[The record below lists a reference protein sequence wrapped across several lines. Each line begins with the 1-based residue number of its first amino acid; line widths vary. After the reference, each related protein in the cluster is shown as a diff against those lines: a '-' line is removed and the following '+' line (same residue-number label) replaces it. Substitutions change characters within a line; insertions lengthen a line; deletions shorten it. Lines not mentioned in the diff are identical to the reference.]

1 MNTMSLKEQILYY
14 ESQIEI
20 LKQEQSGL
28 DKSKNYL
35 IGKVLVYGNA
45 LILCKEI
52 VSVISPE
59 WFILKGIYVN
69 KKTLDID
76 TKFELTYRQNVT
88 PLYYSKRS
96 NKEEQEWLDDFTDTM
111 KKCFDSLLKNSK
123 ESPRVSTV

>member
-1 MNTMSLKEQILYY
+1 MKTMSIKEQISYY
-14 ESQIEI
+14 EQQIEI

-76 TKFELTYRQNVT
+76 TKFELTYRQKVT

-96 NKEEQEWLDDFTDTM
+96 NKEEQEWLNDFTDTM
-111 KKCFDSLLKNSK
+111 KKCFDNLLKK
-123 ESPRVSTV
+123 YDK

>member
-1 MNTMSLKEQILYY
+1 MSLKEQISYY
-14 ESQIEI
+14 EQQIEI

-35 IGKVLVYGNA
+35 IGKVLVYRNA

-76 TKFELTYRQNVT
+76 TKFELTYRQKVT

-96 NKEEQEWLDDFTDTM
+96 NKEEQELLNDFTDTM
-111 KKCFDSLLKNSK
+111 KKCFDNLLKK
-123 ESPRVSTV
+123 YDK

>member
-1 MNTMSLKEQILYY
+1 MSLKEQISYY
-14 ESQIEI
+14 EQQIEI

-96 NKEEQEWLDDFTDTM
+96 NKEEQEWLNDFTVTM
-111 KKCFDSLLKNSK
+111 KKCFDNLLKNSK

>member
-1 MNTMSLKEQILYY
+1 MSLKEQISYY
-14 ESQIEI
+14 EQQIEI

-96 NKEEQEWLDDFTDTM
+96 NKEEQEWLNDFTETM

>member
-1 MNTMSLKEQILYY
+1 MKTMSIKEQISYY
-14 ESQIEI
+14 EQQIEI

-76 TKFELTYRQNVT
+76 TKFQLTYRQKVT

-96 NKEEQEWLDDFTDTM
+96 NKEEQEWLNDFTVTM
-111 KKCFDSLLKNSK
+111 KKCFDNLLKK
-123 ESPRVSTV
+123 YDK

>member
-1 MNTMSLKEQILYY
+1 MSLKEQISYH
-14 ESQIEI
+14 EQQIEI

-52 VSVISPE
+52 VRVISPE
-59 WFILKGIYVN
+59 CFTLKGIYVD

-76 TKFELTYRQNVT
+76 TMFELTYKQNVT
-88 PLYYSKRS
+88 PLYYLKRS
-96 NKEEQEWLDDFTDTM
+96 NKEEQEWFNDFTDIM
-111 KKCFDSLLKNSK
+111 KKCFDNLLKK
-123 ESPRVSTV
+123 YDK

>member
-1 MNTMSLKEQILYY
+1 MKTMSIKEQISYY
-14 ESQIEI
+14 EQQIEI

-76 TKFELTYRQNVT
+76 TKFQLTYRQKVT

-96 NKEEQEWLDDFTDTM
+96 NKEEQEWLNDFTDTM
-111 KKCFDSLLKNSK
+111 KKCFDNLLKK
-123 ESPRVSTV
+123 YDK

>member
-1 MNTMSLKEQILYY
+1 MKTMSIKEQISYY
-14 ESQIEI
+14 EQQIEI

-45 LILCKEI
+45 LVLCKEI

-76 TKFELTYRQNVT
+76 TKFELTYRQKVT

-96 NKEEQEWLDDFTDTM
+96 NKEEQEWLNDFTETM
-111 KKCFDSLLKNSK
+111 KKCFDNLLKK
-123 ESPRVSTV
+123 YHKWKQ

>member
-1 MNTMSLKEQILYY
+1 MSLKEQISYY
-14 ESQIEI
+14 EQQIEI

-76 TKFELTYRQNVT
+76 TKFELTYRQKVT

-96 NKEEQEWLDDFTDTM
+96 NKEEQEWLNDFTVTM
-111 KKCFDSLLKNSK
+111 KKCFDNLQRNSK

>member
-1 MNTMSLKEQILYY
+1 MSLKEQISYY
-14 ESQIEI
+14 EQQIEI

-76 TKFELTYRQNVT
+76 TMFELTYRQKVT

-96 NKEEQEWLDDFTDTM
+96 NKEEQEWLNDFTETM
-111 KKCFDSLLKNSK
+111 KKCFENLLKK
-123 ESPRVSTV
+123 YDK

>member
-1 MNTMSLKEQILYY
+1 MKTMSIKEQISYY
-14 ESQIEI
+14 EQQIEI

-76 TKFELTYRQNVT
+76 TKFELTYRQKVT

-96 NKEEQEWLDDFTDTM
+96 NKEEQEWLNDFTDTM
-111 KKCFDSLLKNSK
+111 KKCFDNLLKNYDK
-123 ESPRVSTV
+123 

>member
-1 MNTMSLKEQILYY
+1 MSIKDQILYY

-69 KKTLDID
+69 KKTLEID
-76 TKFELTYRQNVT
+76 TEFELNYKQNVT
-88 PLYYSKRS
+88 PLFYFKRS
-96 NKEEQEWLDDFTDTM
+96 NKEEQEWLNDFAETI
-111 KKCFDSLLKNSK
+111 KKCI
-123 ESPRVSTV
+123 ERY

>member
-1 MNTMSLKEQILYY
+1 MSLKEQISYH
-14 ESQIEI
+14 EQQIEI

-52 VSVISPE
+52 VRVISPE
-59 WFILKGIYVN
+59 CFILKGIYVD

-76 TKFELTYRQNVT
+76 TMFELTYKQNVT
-88 PLYYSKRS
+88 PLYYLKRS
-96 NKEEQEWLDDFTDTM
+96 NKEEQEWFNDFTDIM
-111 KKCFDSLLKNSK
+111 KKCFDNLLKK
-123 ESPRVSTV
+123 YDE

>member
-1 MNTMSLKEQILYY
+1 MSIKEQISYY
-14 ESQIEI
+14 EQQIEI

-35 IGKVLVYGNA
+35 IGKVLVYRNA

-76 TKFELTYRQNVT
+76 TKFELTYRQKVT

-96 NKEEQEWLDDFTDTM
+96 NKEEQEWLNDFTVTM
-111 KKCFDSLLKNSK
+111 KKCFDSLLKK
-123 ESPRVSTV
+123 YDK

>member
-1 MNTMSLKEQILYY
+1 MSLKEQISYY
-14 ESQIEI
+14 EQQIEI

-76 TKFELTYRQNVT
+76 TKFELTYRQKVT

-96 NKEEQEWLDDFTDTM
+96 NKEEQEWLDDFTETM

>member
-1 MNTMSLKEQILYY
+1 MSLKEQISYY
-14 ESQIEI
+14 EQQIEI

-59 WFILKGIYVN
+59 WFILKGIYIN

-76 TKFELTYRQNVT
+76 TKFQLTYRQNVT
-88 PLYYSKRS
+88 RLYYSKRS
-96 NKEEQEWLDDFTDTM
+96 NKEEQEWLNDFTDTM
-111 KKCFDSLLKNSK
+111 KKCFDNLLKK
-123 ESPRVSTV
+123 YHK

>member
-1 MNTMSLKEQILYY
+1 MSIKDQILYY

-69 KKTLDID
+69 KKTLEID
-76 TKFELTYRQNVT
+76 TEFELNYKHNVT
-88 PLYYSKRS
+88 PLFYFKRS
-96 NKEEQEWLDDFTDTM
+96 NKEEQEWLNDFAETI
-111 KKCFDSLLKNSK
+111 KKCIDNLLKK
-123 ESPRVSTV
+123 YDK

>member
-1 MNTMSLKEQILYY
+1 MKTMSIKEQISYY
-14 ESQIEI
+14 EQQIEI

-35 IGKVLVYGNA
+35 IGKVLVYRNA

-76 TKFELTYRQNVT
+76 TKFQLTYRQKVT

-96 NKEEQEWLDDFTDTM
+96 NKEEQEWLNDFTVTM
-111 KKCFDSLLKNSK
+111 KKCFDNLLKK
-123 ESPRVSTV
+123 YDK

>member
-1 MNTMSLKEQILYY
+1 MSLKEQISYY
-14 ESQIEI
+14 EQQIEI

-35 IGKVLVYGNA
+35 IGKVLVYRNA

-88 PLYYSKRS
+88 PLFYSKRN
-96 NKEEQEWLDDFTDTM
+96 NKEEQEWFNNFTDTM

>member
-1 MNTMSLKEQILYY
+1 MSLKEQISYY
-14 ESQIEI
+14 EQQIEI

-76 TKFELTYRQNVT
+76 TKFQLTYRQNVT
-88 PLYYSKRS
+88 RLYYSKRS
-96 NKEEQEWLDDFTDTM
+96 NKEEQEWLNDFTVAM
-111 KKCFDSLLKNSK
+111 KKCFDNLRSISK
-123 ESPRVSTV
+123 ESQRISVVG

>member
-1 MNTMSLKEQILYY
+1 MSLKEQISYY
-14 ESQIEI
+14 EQQIEI

-35 IGKVLVYGNA
+35 IGKVLVYRNA

-76 TKFELTYRQNVT
+76 TKFELTYRQKVT

-96 NKEEQEWLDDFTDTM
+96 NKEEQEWLNSFTDTM
-111 KKCFDSLLKNSK
+111 KKCFDNLLKK
-123 ESPRVSTV
+123 YDK

>member
-1 MNTMSLKEQILYY
+1 MSLKEQISYH
-14 ESQIEI
+14 EQQIEI

-52 VSVISPE
+52 VRVISPE
-59 WFILKGIYVN
+59 CFILKGIYVD

-76 TKFELTYRQNVT
+76 TMFELTYKQNVT

-96 NKEEQEWLDDFTDTM
+96 NKEEQEWFNDFTDIM
-111 KKCFDSLLKNSK
+111 KKCFDNLFKK
-123 ESPRVSTV
+123 YDE

>member
-1 MNTMSLKEQILYY
+1 MGNIQNEIQFY
-14 ESQIEI
+14 ENKIEA
-20 LKQEQSGL
+20 LKQKQSGL

-35 IGKVLVYGNA
+35 IGKVLVYRDA

-52 VSVISPE
+52 VGVISPE

-76 TKFELTYRQNVT
+76 TMFELTYRQKVT

-96 NKEEQEWLDDFTDTM
+96 NKEEQEWLNDFTETM
-111 KKCFDSLLKNSK
+111 KKCFENLLKK
-123 ESPRVSTV
+123 YE

>member
-1 MNTMSLKEQILYY
+1 MSLKEQISYY
-14 ESQIEI
+14 EQQIEI

>member
-1 MNTMSLKEQILYY
+1 MSLKEQISYY
-14 ESQIEI
+14 EQQIEI

-35 IGKVLVYGNA
+35 IDKVLVYGNA

-59 WFILKGIYVN
+59 WFTLKGIYVN

-88 PLYYSKRS
+88 PLFYSKRN
-96 NKEEQEWLDDFTDTM
+96 NKEEQKWFDDFTETM
-111 KKCFDSLLKNSK
+111 KKCFDSLLKK
-123 ESPRVSTV
+123 YDK

>member
-1 MNTMSLKEQILYY
+1 MSLKEQISYY
-14 ESQIEI
+14 EQQIEI

-35 IGKVLVYGNA
+35 IGKVLVYGSA

-52 VSVISPE
+52 VRVVSPE
-59 WFILKGIYVN
+59 CFTLKGIYVN

-76 TKFELTYRQNVT
+76 TKFELTYRQKVT
-88 PLYYSKRS
+88 PLYYSKRR
-96 NKEEQEWLDDFTDTM
+96 NKEEQEWLDDFTETM

>member
-1 MNTMSLKEQILYY
+1 MKTMSIKEQISYY
-14 ESQIEI
+14 EQQIEI

-96 NKEEQEWLDDFTDTM
+96 NKEEQEWLNDFTVTM
-111 KKCFDSLLKNSK
+111 KKCFDNLLKK
-123 ESPRVSTV
+123 YDK

>member
-1 MNTMSLKEQILYY
+1 MSLKEQISYH
-14 ESQIEI
+14 EQQIEI

-52 VSVISPE
+52 VRVISPE
-59 WFILKGIYVN
+59 CFILKGIYVD

-76 TKFELTYRQNVT
+76 TMFELTYKQNVT
-88 PLYYSKRS
+88 PLYYLKRS
-96 NKEEQEWLDDFTDTM
+96 NKEEQEWFNDFTDTI
-111 KKCFDSLLKNSK
+111 KKCFDNLFKK
-123 ESPRVSTV
+123 YDE

>member
-1 MNTMSLKEQILYY
+1 MSLKEQISYY
-14 ESQIEI
+14 EQQIEI

-35 IGKVLVYGNA
+35 IGKVLVYRNA

-96 NKEEQEWLDDFTDTM
+96 NKEEQEWLDDFTETM

>member
-1 MNTMSLKEQILYY
+1 MNTMSLKEQISYY
-14 ESQIEI
+14 EQQIEI

-96 NKEEQEWLDDFTDTM
+96 NKEEQEWLNDFTVTM
-111 KKCFDSLLKNSK
+111 KKCFDNLLKNYDK
-123 ESPRVSTV
+123 

>member
-1 MNTMSLKEQILYY
+1 MSLKEQISYY
-14 ESQIEI
+14 EQQIEI

-59 WFILKGIYVN
+59 WFVLKGIYVN

-96 NKEEQEWLDDFTDTM
+96 NKEEQEWLDDFTETM
-111 KKCFDSLLKNSK
+111 KKCFDSLLKNPK

>member
-1 MNTMSLKEQILYY
+1 MSLKEQISYY
-14 ESQIEI
+14 EEQIEI

-88 PLYYSKRS
+88 PLFYSKRS
-96 NKEEQEWLDDFTDTM
+96 NKEEQEWLNDFTDTM
-111 KKCFDSLLKNSK
+111 KKCFDNLLKNSK
-123 ESPRVSTV
+123 ESPSVLIVG

>member
-1 MNTMSLKEQILYY
+1 MSLKEQISYY
-14 ESQIEI
+14 EQQIEI

-35 IGKVLVYGNA
+35 IGKVLVYRNA

-96 NKEEQEWLDDFTDTM
+96 NKEEQEWLDDFTETM
-111 KKCFDSLLKNSK
+111 KKCFDSLVKK
-123 ESPRVSTV
+123 YDK

>member
-1 MNTMSLKEQILYY
+1 MSVKEQISYY
-14 ESQIEI
+14 EQQIEI

-76 TKFELTYRQNVT
+76 TKFELTYRQNAT
-88 PLYYSKRS
+88 PLFYSKRS
-96 NKEEQEWLDDFTDTM
+96 NKEEQEWFNNFTDTM
-111 KKCFDSLLKNSK
+111 KKCFDNLLKK
-123 ESPRVSTV
+123 YDK

>member
-1 MNTMSLKEQILYY
+1 MSIKDQILYY

-52 VSVISPE
+52 VRVVSPE
-59 WFILKGIYVN
+59 VFTLKGIYVN

-76 TKFELTYRQNVT
+76 TEFELNYKHNVT
-88 PLYYSKRS
+88 PLFYFKRS
-96 NKEEQEWLDDFTDTM
+96 NKEEQEWLNDFAETI
-111 KKCFDSLLKNSK
+111 KKCIDNLLKK
-123 ESPRVSTV
+123 YDK

>member
-1 MNTMSLKEQILYY
+1 MSIKEQISYY
-14 ESQIEI
+14 EQQIEI

-59 WFILKGIYVN
+59 CFTLKGIYVN

-96 NKEEQEWLDDFTDTM
+96 NKEEQEWLNDFTDTM
-111 KKCFDSLLKNSK
+111 KKCFDNLLKK
-123 ESPRVSTV
+123 YDK

>member
-1 MNTMSLKEQILYY
+1 MKTMSIKEQISYY
-14 ESQIEI
+14 EQQIEI

-76 TKFELTYRQNVT
+76 TKFELTYRQKVT

-96 NKEEQEWLDDFTDTM
+96 NKEEQEWLNDFTVTM
-111 KKCFDSLLKNSK
+111 KKCFDNLLKNYDK
-123 ESPRVSTV
+123 